1 MMTLS
6 LKFVIPCNKLET
18 SFWLILQTDVTE
30 MLLVKNYIFAFLPR
44 DAMLARY

>member
-18 SFWLILQTDVTE
+18 SFWLILQTDVVNKE
-30 MLLVKNYIFAFLPR
+30 LYICFC
-44 DAMLARY
+44 